1 MLATTAMKQVNGDD
15 AGDSSPQPNAQMEIV
30 QDGVAYSLGR
40 AEVGKWY
47 KCIFTKINNC
57 AKFKC
62 GFNKHS
68 MRFHTPVLEN

>member
-1 MLATTAMKQVNGDD
+1 MLVTTAMKQVNGDD

-40 AEVGKWY
+40 MEVDKWY

-57 AKFKC
+57 AK
-62 GFNKHS
+62 S
-68 MRFHTPVLEN
+68 I